1 MHPKARFVKAMLRED
16 ELCVNLLGSR
26 GRSWHASAP
35 VGVPVG
41 SWKFLGS
48 GRELELGAETRERGW
63 ILININLTLEL
74 EVLT

>member
-1 MHPKARFVKAMLRED
+1 MHPEARFVKAMLRED

-26 GRSWHASAP
+26 WRLWPASAP

-48 GRELELGAETRERGW
+48 GRELGAGTQNGSW
-63 ILININLTLEL
+63 TIININLTLEL
-74 EVLT
+74 EALT